1 MDWRGTGERH
11 RARAQ
16 HPGGWLRLLLFC
28 IAFILHAVYEASFC
42 REIGMK
48 QGTMH
53 GQSPHS
59 SLRELSDLDPLLAL
73 QVPGCEVDLSTL
85 SGYHRR
91 HRVCH
96 IHLKTPEVQLHG
108 QLARFCQQCG
118 RFQPLE
124 DFQDTRR
131 SCKAALRAHN
141 ERRRQNT
148 IASDNALAHTRF
160 STSTSTSRR
169 STLSTAAE
177 QHPSSGAGLG
187 GSRRQ
192 LAKAASLRSNG
203 YSAEGVGALRRT
215 ISHSETCR
223 SMRPS
228 SHGYEAWSGSYSLSD
243 GAACLQPQQ
252 QQYSLADSPT
262 ASSGS
267 TVAVQHASSVHSTR
281 LRTQERHSQ
290 NTHLQALALHQRQH
304 ASQLTPDWHSGCNPA
319 IAQLDAAQLLQAAA
333 AAGQA
338 AAACLAPQGSSLQ
351 LHRSAPTRQQLQQL
365 SLSAGALPAWQ
376 QHMAPAALQQQ
387 QQLLPPCT
395 QGLAAAPGMLE
406 GWQQQQF
413 VPGCQGLD
421 TVPIAW
427 PQQQLLHAPNNT
439 LSGSAV
445 QCAGMDAS
453 LSGWHAQASVLETSQ
468 GVLQPQLQQ
477 QSVIAAASVG
487 WPAAGLQPIVPYSL
501 GEGCHMSDNW
511 GEGCHMQGVISTSA
525 SAQQLETQH
534 PAVAPAMP
542 SAQHAPRVL
551 ALTDNQCTPLP
562 QQQTA
567 LQHATETP
575 AVHAPA
581 GSGLLPMPDS
591 SSAPSVTLQPPTT
604 GQQALMPP
612 PQTHEQ
618 GSYQARLL
626 VCAQVVD
633 GQAHLLHQQLQD
645 SSAQAAVRIA
655 LGCITKQG
663 PQQQLEAQA
672 PAPALDTLPMAH
684 GACPDTVSAVQL
696 SSSSGARASRPDAAA
711 VAAASA
717 PAQAASNS
725 CMLPELSFW
734 ECMAAA
740 ETADDFSSEEI
751 DALLEHAFGDFIAPA
766 TEDNM
771 CETAAG
777 PGCCGS
783 SVPSSP
789 AADCAPPAGGA
800 AACTAR
806 SHAL

>member
-1 MDWRGTGERH
+1 M
-11 RARAQ
+11 
-16 HPGGWLRLLLFC
+16 
-28 IAFILHAVYEASFC
+28 
-42 REIGMK
+42 
-48 QGTMH
+48 
-53 GQSPHS
+53 
-59 SLRELSDLDPLLAL
+59 
-73 QVPGCEVDLSTL
+73 DLSTL

-160 STSTSTSRR
+160 STSASTSTSTSRR
-169 STLSTAAE
+169 STISTATE
-177 QHPSSGAGLG
+177 QHLGGAGLG

-192 LAKAASLRSNG
+192 LAKAASLRSSG

-215 ISHSETCR
+215 TSHPDTCR
-223 SMRPS
+223 SLRPS
-228 SHGYEAWSGSYSLSD
+228 SHGYEAWSGSYILSD
-243 GAACLQPQQ
+243 GAACLQPQQQQ

-267 TVAVQHASSVHSTR
+267 TVAVQHASSMHSTR
-281 LRTQERHSQ
+281 LRAQERHSQ
-290 NTHLQALALHQRQH
+290 NTHLQALALHQRQQ
-304 ASQLTPDWHSGCNPA
+304 ALQLTPDWHSGYNPA
-319 IAQLDAAQLLQAAA
+319 VAQLDAAQLLQAAA

-338 AAACLAPQGSSLQ
+338 AACMAPQGGQ
-351 LHRSAPTRQQLQQL
+351 LHRSALTRQQLQQL
-365 SLSAGALPAWQ
+365 SLSAGALPTWQ
-376 QHMAPAALQQQ
+376 QHMAPVALQQ

-395 QGLAAAPGMLE
+395 QGFAAAPGMLA
-406 GWQQQQF
+406 GWQQQQQF
-413 VPGCQGLD
+413 APGCQGLD

-427 PQQQLLHAPNNT
+427 PPQQQQLHAPNT
-439 LSGSAV
+439 FSGSAV

-477 QSVIAAASVG
+477 QSVIAAASAG
-487 WPAAGLQPIVPYSL
+487 WPAAGLQPIVPHSL

-511 GEGCHMQGVISTSA
+511 GEGCHMPGVITTSA

-534 PAVAPAMP
+534 PAVALAMP
-542 SAQHAPRVL
+542 SAQHAPREL
-551 ALTDNQCTPLP
+551 APTGTQCTPLP
-562 QQQTA
+562 QQQTG

-581 GSGLLPMPDS
+581 GGGLLPLPDS

-604 GQQALMPP
+604 GQQVLMPP
-612 PQTHEQ
+612 RQTHEQ
-618 GSYQARLL
+618 GSYQAQLL
-626 VCAQVVD
+626 GCTQVVH
-633 GQAHLLHQQLQD
+633 GQAHLLQQQLQD
-645 SSAQAAVRIA
+645 SSAQATSRIA
-655 LGCITKQG
+655 LGCI
-663 PQQQLEAQA
+663 EAQA
-672 PAPALDTLPMAH
+672 PAQATAAPDTLPMAH
-684 GACPDTVSAVQL
+684 GTCPDTASAVQL
-696 SSSSGARASRPDAAA
+696 SSSSCARASPPDAAA
-711 VAAASA
+711 AAASA
-717 PAQAASNS
+717 PAPAASNS
-725 CMLPELSFW
+725 CLSPELGFW

-751 DALLEHAFGDFIAPA
+751 DALLEHAFGDFLAPA
-766 TEDNM
+766 SEDNM
-771 CETAAG
+771 YETAAG

-783 SVPSSP
+783 SVPALPP
-789 AADCAPPAGGA
+789 AADCAPPAAGA
-800 AACTAR
+800 AACASTAG